1 MTRRKRP
8 RPRASRTQ
16 SEKLV
21 SPPSRPRHVW
31 ALAIFAA
38 LFVALE
44 VVSYTRESATYDE
57 PVHVTNGY
65 FSLALHDYRVD
76 PEHPPFLRMWSALP
90 LLTLSAINADPR
102 VVDVMMP
109 AEWALGGGLFTY
121 AHRFMYVDNDADR
134 MLYLGR
140 MMTMLLGLLL
150 GGLLYSWAFEWFGW
164 TTAAAVL
171 AIYTLEP
178 NLSAHARLVTTD
190 FGVTC
195 FMFGAIFFLWRTV
208 QDWRPAN
215 IACLAV
221 CVALS
226 VISKFSGLI
235 LAPIIGCL
243 IVTVVIARQLTPRR
257 AVGLVVLLAAT
268 SVTAIWAIYG
278 FRYLPSASPD
288 WQYAFHAHEDALE
301 RVPTLARV
309 TGWVDGHRLLP
320 NVYTQG
326 LLLSQARAQRRNA
339 FLAGEYGQEGWWYYF
354 PVAVALK
361 TPLTLLLLAAFG
373 AVTCLGSKKRTGLA
387 FVVVPIA
394 VYLGWAM
401 TARINIGVRHVLPIY
416 PFLIVLAAVAIDRLI
431 VSGRRYIVAAAVG
444 LCMLEAGTA
453 YPHTL
458 AFFNVLAGGPSG
470 GIAYLADSNLDWGQD
485 LKGLKSWMDEHRV
498 DSISL
503 GYWGH
508 ADPQYYGIKC
518 TYLPGAP
525 GWIDDA
531 LLQRP
536 RLPGYVAVSATLLQ
550 GVYAE
555 NEGQRNYYRRLL
567 LSHTPAAIIGHS
579 IYVYYLDRQ
588 W

>member
-1 MTRRKRP
+1 M
-8 RPRASRTQ
+8 
-16 SEKLV
+16 
-21 SPPSRPRHVW
+21 
-31 ALAIFAA
+31 

-65 FSLALHDYRVD
+65 FSLALGDYRVD

-90 LLTLSAINADPR
+90 LMTLSAVNADPR
-102 VVDVMMP
+102 VVDVTIP
-109 AEWALGGGLFTY
+109 EEWALGGGLFTY

-140 MMTMLLGLLL
+140 MMTVLLGLLL

-208 QDWRPAN
+208 HDWRPAN

-243 IVTVVIARQLTPRR
+243 IVAVVIARQLTPRR
-257 AVGLVVLLAAT
+257 AVVLVVLLAAT
-268 SVTAIWAIYG
+268 SVTTIWAIYG

-288 WQYAFHAHEDALE
+288 WQSAFHAHADALE
-301 RVPTLARV
+301 RVPTLGACH
-309 TGWVDGHRLLP
+309 WVDRRASPSAERLHA
-320 NVYTQG
+320 G
-326 LLLSQARAQRRNA
+326 LLAQPGPGATSQCVSRRRIH
-339 FLAGEYGQEGWWYYF
+339 AGRLVVHF

-373 AVTCLGSKKRTGLA
+373 AVTCLGSRKRPGLA

-394 VYLGWAM
+394 VYLGWSM

-416 PFLIVLAAVAIDRLI
+416 PFLIMLAALAIDRLI

-444 LCMLEAGTA
+444 LCMWKPARR
-453 YPHTL
+453 YPHT
-458 AFFNVLAGGPSG
+458 
-470 GIAYLADSNLDWGQD
+470 GI
-485 LKGLKSWMDEHRV
+485 
-498 DSISL
+498 
-503 GYWGH
+503 
-508 ADPQYYGIKC
+508 
-518 TYLPGAP
+518 
-525 GWIDDA
+525 
-531 LLQRP
+531 LQRARGRTFRRDRVSRGFES
-536 RLPGYVAVSATLLQ
+536 RLGPGPQGAQILDRTNTGSTASVSATGATPIRSPTASSAPICRVHPAGSMTRYCSAPVCLDTSPS
-550 GVYAE
+550 VRRFCKACM
-555 NEGQRNYYRRLL
+555 QRTKDSAHYRRL
-567 LSHTPAAIIGHS
+567 LSHTPIAIIGHS
-579 IYVYYLDRQ
+579 KCVYLDRQ